1 MNERT
6 AKRTRAATCIGCGLP
21 LLGFQTKRFKDQYG
35 DVYHSRSC
43 YDHYEQE
50 REALAIFDTLPESEQ
65 LHLLQS
71 KRDREAREGEA
82 ELNAF
87 VSQRGGWN

>member
-1 MNERT
+1 MICFR
-6 AKRTRAATCIGCGLP
+6 CGD
-21 LLGFQTKRFKDQYG
+21 DQNLVRSDETPTGAICAWCLQHG
-35 DVYHSRSC
+35 DELN
-43 YDHYEQE
+43 EQE
-50 REALAIFDTLPESEQ
+50 RAALAIFDTLPESEQ
-65 LHLLQS
+65 LRLLQS